1 MASAAAAERGSG
13 GGGGGPYDSGGANT
27 RLLLTSERLAL
38 ERLIRVVL
46 GLPGHPAVLMYEA
59 FSWSMAKTA
68 VHGFGLLPQDSHA
81 VLAQYYGEIQVHPH
95 SIAWVCFNRSTACP
109 ISSQSQS
116 ILFVCS
122 HCPCEGMPPAME

>member
-13 GGGGGPYDSGGANT
+13 SGGGPYDSGGANT

-46 GLPGHPAVLMYEA
+46 GLPGRPAVLMYEA

-95 SIAWVCFNRSTACP
+95 SITWGDSVRSATARSDVCPSPVPAVYAVR
-109 ISSQSQS
+109 
-116 ILFVCS
+116 S
-122 HCPCEGMPPAME
+122 HCPC